1 MGEVCGMYEGEG
13 NSVQVLVAKPE
24 AKSQPERPVRRW
36 EDIKMNLKEAEME
49 GEEWI
54 YLAQK
59 CNKLACGY
67 ECGNEISAF
76 IK

>member
-1 MGEVCGMYEGEG
+1 
-13 NSVQVLVAKPE
+13 VAKPE